1 MLRIAGSIA
10 CRSCSADWTF
20 QPMNGYHG
28 KEVCRLSFDSLCS
41 VAHQRLFF
49 INQCLDYW
57 LVIWS
62 RSASSC
68 IFSSFSCPLDVYRC
82 ESLKSNKFYFLCDL
96 FCLRS
101 HFGHTPDLKQILW
114 NTVRHSLHC
123 VECGSKAKMIS
134 SFPQSSQTKPLAWQ
148 SWQSDLIC
156 VRKREWT
163 FVRKGKS
170 KPEFTSI
177 RSSSE

>member
-57 LVIWS
+57 LLIWS
-62 RSASSC
+62 RSASVC

-101 HFGHTPDLKQILW
+101 HFGHTPDLKQILLKEKKYLRFVLRIKAL
-114 NTVRHSLHC
+114 TGALVTGVRQYEDTEAEPMEPS
-123 VECGSKAKMIS
+123 
-134 SFPQSSQTKPLAWQ
+134 T
-148 SWQSDLIC
+148 
-156 VRKREWT
+156 R
-163 FVRKGKS
+163 
-170 KPEFTSI
+170 
-177 RSSSE
+177 